1 MKCLYNGQ
9 LILKDKVV
17 KGKALIFD
25 NSIQRIIDEGELKN
39 DTCIQKIDV
48 KGKYISPGF
57 IDLHIHGYAGFDTMD
72 AERDKLEAISKEI
85 TRHGVTGF
93 LPTTMTMKIDRIHKA
108 LEVISQVKAKPY
120 IGAEILGA
128 HMEGPFISRQFRGA
142 QDEKHIIPPDFEI
155 IKGFED
161 IIKIITIAPEIEGAK
176 DFIDK
181 VSRISGIVV
190 SMGHTNSTFEEA
202 QYAFGLGV
210 SHVTHLFNAMT
221 GLHHR
226 RPGAVGAALSG
237 SVTCEL
243 IADTIHVRPEL
254 YTLLIKTKG
263 IDRIVLVSDC
273 VSAGGKGDGEY
284 ELGGQKIVVL
294 GGKVEL
300 DDGTL
305 AGSVLTLDRALKNV
319 KKYTDCTMTE
329 LVQMVTYNPAKVIN
343 MDHRKGTLEIGKDA
357 DFTVFD
363 EDFNIYMTIV
373 KGTIL
378 YEKDT
383 WKHDDIY
390 H

>member
-1 MKCLYNGQ
+1 MKCLYNGL
-9 LILKDKVV
+9 LILKDRVV

-25 NSIQRIIDEGELKN
+25 NNIQRIIDQEELKN
-39 DTCIQKIDV
+39 DPCIQKIDAN
-48 KGKYISPGF
+48 GKYISPGF

-72 AERDKLEAISKEI
+72 AEPDKLKAISKEI
-85 TRHGVTGF
+85 AQHGVTGF
-93 LPTTMTMKIDRIHKA
+93 LPTTMTMKLDRIHKA
-108 LEVISQVKAKPY
+108 LEVIGQVKAEPN

-142 QDEKHIIPPDFEI
+142 HDEKNIIPPKFEV

-161 IIKIITIAPEIEGAK
+161 IIKIITIAPELEGAK

-181 VSRISGIVV
+181 VSCGTEIVT

-202 QYAFGLGV
+202 QLAFDLGI

-226 RPGAVGAALSG
+226 KPGAVGAALYG
-237 SVTCEL
+237 NVTCEL

-254 YTLLIKTKG
+254 YKLVIKTKG
-263 IDRIVLVSDC
+263 IDRVVLISDC
-273 VSAGGKGDGEY
+273 VSAGGMANGEY
-284 ELGGQKIVVL
+284 ELGGQKITVS
-294 GGKVEL
+294 GAKVQL
-300 DDGTL
+300 ADGTL
-305 AGSVLTLDRALKNV
+305 AGSVLTLDRALQNV
-319 KKYTDCTMTE
+319 KKYTDCSIAE
-329 LVQMVTYNPAKVIN
+329 LVQMVTYNPAKVIS

-373 KGTIL
+373 KGKML

-383 WKHDDIY
+383 WKHADIY
-390 H
+390 S